1 VSSSIGTV
9 VRVRSTVVTVGA
21 SVGVVGLELGA
32 DEGLPEGDAVG
43 RTVVGE
49 RELGF
54 CVGVVE
60 GSLVGRRV
68 GYFVGKGVG
77 LIEGAP
83 LVGASVGRAVVGVPV
98 GSIVGFE
105 LGEPVGFE
113 LGEAELGDDD
123 VGSCVGANVGLL
135 LVGEVVGASE
145 DGANV

>member
-1 VSSSIGTV
+1 
-9 VRVRSTVVTVGA
+9 VRSTVVTVGA

-113 LGEAELGDDD
+113 LGSSVGFELGEAELGDDD